1 MSAQAGIF
9 DARQLGASQDPAQTA
24 VIVIEGRAEEIAQDE
39 IARELADA
47 AINGGML
54 VISVSLLP
62 ADATA
67 WLGAATPGGAE
78 GCSLHPGSAPNL
90 VKVRSDR
97 AGHFLA
103 SNLGLILRS
112 NGVRAVV
119 LAGNAPADFAAT
131 LHHALALQ
139 GCPMLAPASEI
150 EAKRLGASWRDDR
163 KNRRNWQPQS
173 KAADLLTTL
182 EQRIDPHHAA
192 LVLIDVQNDFCDALG
207 AVGRGGE
214 PITMI
219 RAAVARIKALL
230 AAARAAGVAVIHVR
244 AEYGELYRGIG
255 SPYRFPA
262 TNAME
267 PAVWTA
273 SAADLAAGV
282 SFAANEVEVC
292 LPGSWGQQFVDGI
305 EPRTDEPIV
314 TKHRFSAFVDTGLDL
329 MLRARGIKTVILAG
343 VTTNCC
349 VESTAREV
357 AMRDFYLVVAE
368 DCVAVK
374 DRLRSL
380 HDASLESMRLYF
392 GQVRPAGEV
401 IQAWEAAAGPQ
412 AAAKGTAS

>member
-1 MSAQAGIF
+1 MSVQAGIC
-9 DARQLGASQDPAQTA
+9 DARQLEVSQDPAQTA
-24 VIVIEGRAEEIAQDE
+24 VIVVDGNAGESAQDE
-39 IARELADA
+39 NAKELSGA
-47 AINGGML
+47 AVSAGML
-54 VISVSLLP
+54 VIRVNLLP
-62 ADATA
+62 GDAA
-67 WLGAATPGGAE
+67 PWRGAATPGTSE
-78 GCSLHPGSAPNL
+78 GCSLRPGDTPNI
-90 VKVRSDR
+90 VHVRSDR

-103 SNLGLILRS
+103 SNIGLIMRS
-112 NGVRAVV
+112 NGMQAVV
-119 LAGNAPADFAAT
+119 LAGDAPSEFAAT
-131 LHHALALQ
+131 LGHTLALQ
-139 GCPMLAPASEI
+139 GYPMLAPAD
-150 EAKRLGASWRDDR
+150 ATDARRLGASWRDDR

-192 LVLIDVQNDFCDALG
+192 LMLIDVQNDFCDTRG
-207 AVGRGGE
+207 AVGRSGE
-214 PITMI
+214 PVTMI
-219 RAAVARIKALL
+219 SSAVARIKELL
-230 AAARAAGVAVIHVR
+230 AAARAAGVAIIHVR

-262 TNAME
+262 SNAME

-273 SAADLAAGV
+273 SAADLSSGE

-292 LPGSWGQQFVDGI
+292 LPGTWGQQFVDGI
-305 EPRTDEPIV
+305 VPRADEPVI
-314 TKHRFSAFVDTGLDL
+314 TKHRFSAFVDTGLDP

-357 AMRDFYLVVAE
+357 AMRDFYLVVAA

-392 GQVRPAGEV
+392 GQVRPAAELIGAWDSAGLL
-401 IQAWEAAAGPQ
+401 QAS
-412 AAAKGTAS
+412 AKSSSS

>member
-131 LHHALALQ
+131 RA
-139 GCPMLAPASEI
+139 
-150 EAKRLGASWRDDR
+150 GA
-163 KNRRNWQPQS
+163 
-173 KAADLLTTL
+173 TTA
-182 EQRIDPHHAA
+182 RT
-192 LVLIDVQNDFCDALG
+192 G
-207 AVGRGGE
+207 A
-214 PITMI
+214 T
-219 RAAVARIKALL
+219 
-230 AAARAAGVAVIHVR
+230 
-244 AEYGELYRGIG
+244 G
-255 SPYRFPA
+255 SR
-262 TNAME
+262 
-267 PAVWTA
+267 
-273 SAADLAAGV
+273 
-282 SFAANEVEVC
+282 
-292 LPGSWGQQFVDGI
+292 
-305 EPRTDEPIV
+305 
-314 TKHRFSAFVDTGLDL
+314 
-329 MLRARGIKTVILAG
+329 RARRQTCSRRSNSA
-343 VTTNCC
+343 
-349 VESTAREV
+349 STRIT
-357 AMRDFYLVVAE
+357 RRW
-368 DCVAVK
+368 C
-374 DRLRSL
+374 
-380 HDASLESMRLYF
+380 
-392 GQVRPAGEV
+392 
-401 IQAWEAAAGPQ
+401 
-412 AAAKGTAS
+412 

>member
-1 MSAQAGIF
+1 MSVQAGIS
-9 DARQLGASQDPAQTA
+9 DARQLEPSQDPAQTA
-24 VIVIEGRAEEIAQDE
+24 VIVIDGRADGIADDE
-39 IARELADA
+39 IAKELTDA
-47 AINGGML
+47 AVSAGVL
-54 VISVSLLP
+54 VINVSLLP
-62 ADATA
+62 ADAA
-67 WLGAATPGGAE
+67 PWLGAATPGAGE
-78 GCSLHPGSAPNL
+78 GCSLHPGDAPNL
-90 VKVRSDR
+90 IEVRCDR

-103 SNLGLILRS
+103 SNIGLILRS
-112 NGVRAVV
+112 NGVHAVV
-119 LAGNAPADFAAT
+119 LAGGAPASFAAT

-139 GCPMLAPASEI
+139 GCPLLVPASAM

-182 EQRIDPHHAA
+182 DERIDPRHAA
-192 LVLIDVQNDFCDALG
+192 LVLIDVQNDFCDARG

-273 SAADLAAGV
+273 SAADLSAGA

-349 VESTAREV
+349 VESTAREA

-368 DCVAVK
+368 DGVAVK
-374 DRLRSL
+374 DRLRTL
-380 HDASLESMRLYF
+380 HEASLESMRLYF
-392 GQVRPAGEV
+392 GQVRPAGEL
-401 IQAWEAAAGPQ
+401 IQAWEATAGPQ
-412 AAAKGTAS
+412 AAAKGAAS

>member
-1 MSAQAGIF
+1 MSVQAGIF
-9 DARQLGASQDPAQTA
+9 DARQLDVSQDPAQTA
-24 VIVIEGRAEEIAQDE
+24 VVVVQGDDGELAQDA
-39 IARELADA
+39 IATELSGA
-47 AINGGML
+47 ALGAGML
-54 VISVSLLP
+54 VFRVSLLP
-62 ADATA
+62 GTATA
-67 WLGAATPGGAE
+67 WLGVATPGTSE
-78 GCSLHPGSAPNL
+78 GCSLRPGDAPNL
-90 VKVRSDR
+90 VDVRSDR

-103 SNLGLILRS
+103 SNIGLILRS

-119 LAGNAPADFAAT
+119 LAASAPSELAAT
-131 LHHALALQ
+131 LRHALALQ
-139 GCPMLAPASEI
+139 GCPMLVPIDAT
-150 EAKRLGASWRDDR
+150 EAKRQAASWRDDR
-163 KNRRNWQPQS
+163 QNRRNWQPQS

-192 LVLIDVQNDFCDALG
+192 LVLIDVQNDFCDARG
-207 AVGRGGE
+207 AVGGSGE
-214 PITMI
+214 PLTMI
-219 RAAVARIKALL
+219 LAAVARTKVLL
-230 AAARAAGVAVIHVR
+230 AAARAAGVTIIHVG

-273 SAADLAAGV
+273 SAADLSTGQ
-282 SFAANEVEVC
+282 SFAADQVEVC

-305 EPRTDEPIV
+305 VPRSDEPVV
-314 TKHRFSAFVDTGLDL
+314 TKHRFSAFVDTGLEL

-374 DRLRSL
+374 DRLRNL

-392 GQVRPAGEV
+392 GQVRPAAEL
-401 IQAWEAAAGPQ
+401 IEAWESAGRSAAV
-412 AAAKGTAS
+412 AKDPRS